1 MAAEVV
7 HRTAHVPDWKIKE
20 VEELKERIGKSRVVG
35 VVGMREIPA
44 SDLQQ
49 MRGELRGAIE
59 IKMVRNSIAR
69 RALEASN
76 PEIKPLAGYVGDQTA
91 LIFSDESPFKLY
103 SKLEKA
109 KRPMPLK
116 AGSKAP
122 KDIVVQAGETSFS
135 PGPMVGK
142 LQAAGI
148 PAAIKGGKV
157 VINSTLTLIKEGETV
172 SPKVADI
179 LKTME
184 IFPRNV
190 GMDLKAAY
198 EGDLV
203 FQAKDLALDIDK
215 IVGELATA
223 SVRAF
228 NFAIE
233 VGYATPETITTLL
246 QKAQANA
253 RNLVAEESI
262 PEPSMMEIVL
272 SRAAAKAQAIARLVS
287 GEAQAV
293 APAAAP
299 AQAAAPAEKEDEKK
313 DEEAGVEG
321 LGTLFG

>member
-7 HRTAHVPDWKIKE
+7 HRTAHIPDWKVKD
-20 VEELKERIGKSRVVG
+20 VEELKERIGKSKVVG

-49 MRGELRGAIE
+49 MRGELRGSVE
-59 IKMVRNSIAR
+59 VKMVRNSIAK
-69 RALEASN
+69 RALETSN
-76 PEIKPLAGYVGDQTA
+76 PEVKPMAGYVGDQTA
-91 LIFSDESPFKLY
+91 LIFSDENPFKLY

-116 AGSKAP
+116 AGTQAP

-157 VINSTLTLIKEGETV
+157 VINSALTLVKEGEVV

-190 GMDLKAAY
+190 GMELKAAY
-198 EGDLV
+198 EGGII
-203 FQAKDLALDIDK
+203 FQARDLAVDVDK
-215 IVGELATA
+215 ILGELAIA
-223 SVRAF
+223 STRAF
-228 NFAIE
+228 NFAVE
-233 VGYATPETITTLL
+233 VGYATPETITVLL

-253 RNLVAEESI
+253 RNLVAEEGI
-262 PEPSMMEIVL
+262 PEPSMMEIVI

-287 GEAQAV
+287 GEAPAA

-299 AQAAAPAEKEDEKK
+299 DQGAAPAEKEEEKK
-313 DEEAGVEG
+313 DEEAGVEA
-321 LGTLFG
+321 LGALFG